1 METPQVIERRELGC
15 PKTQADT
22 EEEVSDKGRCS
33 ELSTGRRKWGS
44 FSAQDSEASRMN
56 ELRKT

>member
-1 METPQVIERRELGC
+1 MIERRELGC

-56 ELRKT
+56 EIRKT